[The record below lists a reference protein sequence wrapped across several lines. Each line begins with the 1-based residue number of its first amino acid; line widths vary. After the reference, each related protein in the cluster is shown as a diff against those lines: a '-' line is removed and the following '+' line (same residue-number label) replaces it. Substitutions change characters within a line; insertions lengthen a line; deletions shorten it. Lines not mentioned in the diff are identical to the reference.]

1 MLPIGTLVNVL
12 AIIAGSL
19 IGTLFNRSIPERMRV
34 IVFQALGL
42 CVLLIGMQMALKA
55 EGLIALVFSVLLGA
69 VTGEFLE
76 LERRLEQVG
85 GWLKQR
91 FGSTDSRFTDGFVTA
106 SLIFCVGSMAVLGAL
121 DDGIR
126 GDHTILFTK
135 SILDGVACIPLAST
149 YGIGVAFS
157 ALPILLY
164 QGGITLLASQAQNFF
179 TTGIILQM
187 TAVGGLLIMGIGIN
201 LLGFTRLK
209 ITNML
214 PALAYAVLFAVL
226 FPNPF

>member
-12 AIIAGSL
+12 AIVAGSL
-19 IGTLFNRSIPERMRV
+19 IGTLFHRSIPERMRL
-34 IVFQALGL
+34 IVFQGLGL
-42 CVLLIGMQMALKA
+42 CVLLIGMQMALKT
-55 EGLIALVFSVLLGA
+55 EGLIALVFSLLLGA
-69 VTGEFLE
+69 VTGELLDLE
-76 LERRLEQVG
+76 KRLEQVG
-85 GWLKQR
+85 GRLKRR
-91 FGSTDSRFTDGFVTA
+91 FGSNDNRFTDGFVTA
-106 SLIFCVGSMAVLGAL
+106 SLIFCVGSMAVLGSL

-135 SILDGVACIPLAST
+135 SILDGVASIPLAST

-164 QGGITLLASQAQNFF
+164 QGGITLAAAQAQGFF
-179 TTGIILQM
+179 TSEIVLQM

-201 LLGFTRLK
+201 LLGIIRLK

-214 PALAYAVLFAVL
+214 PALGFAILFAVV
-226 FPNPF
+226 FP

>member
-12 AIIAGSL
+12 AIVAGSL
-19 IGTLFNRSIPERMRV
+19 IGTLFHRSFPERMRL
-34 IVFQALGL
+34 IVFQGLGL

-55 EGLIALVFSVLLGA
+55 EGLIALVFSLLLGA
-69 VTGEFLE
+69 VAGEMLDLE
-76 LERRLEQVG
+76 KRLEQVG
-85 GWLKQR
+85 GRLKRR
-91 FGSTDSRFTDGFVTA
+91 FGSNDNRFTDGFVTA
-106 SLIFCVGSMAVLGAL
+106 SLIFCVGSMAVLGSL

-135 SILDGVACIPLAST
+135 SILDGVASIPLAST

-164 QGGITLLASQAQNFF
+164 QGGITMAAAQAQGFF
-179 TTGIILQM
+179 TNEIILQM

-201 LLGFTRLK
+201 LLGIIRLK

-214 PALAYAVLFAVL
+214 PALAFAILFAVV
-226 FPNPF
+226 FP